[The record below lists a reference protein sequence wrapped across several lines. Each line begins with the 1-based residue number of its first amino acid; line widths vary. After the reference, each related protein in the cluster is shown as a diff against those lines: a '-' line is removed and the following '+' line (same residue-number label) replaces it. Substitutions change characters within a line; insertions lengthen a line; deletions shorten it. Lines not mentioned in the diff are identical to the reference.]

1 MYQVILSFGKGT
13 LAEGF
18 ANVNVQLF
26 DPQQQPM
33 MRDSCSLPAAPELMA
48 LYQLWQSQYQAH
60 YQNLG
65 WSTRIDIHEPTAV
78 SSRFSRREFDLHC
91 TQLPVLLNRWL
102 RHESFVAIEQTLRTY
117 LSFHHQIQLILET
130 DDQDLKLLP
139 WHSWQFVIDYAQA
152 DVALS
157 LPRSRPPLQHFAP
170 RKKSVKILAVL
181 GSPVLGV
188 HDRKIDVATDRAFIE
203 QLAHVDATFLVEP
216 SRAELTQ
223 SLWEQRWD
231 ILFFAGHSTRVDGQT
246 ALLLNHDPEQ
256 NSLTINEFHHALNHA
271 VEQGLQLA
279 IFNSCDSLGLAWTLA
294 ELNIPQ
300 TIAFR
305 DAVPDPVAHAF
316 LKHFLAAFAAGMP
329 TPQAVRTAREQLQ
342 EFEQHCP
349 CASWLPIICQNP
361 TVLPLTWLDL
371 QGHSSD
377 LQLPPRV
384 PAWIPVVASLLV
396 TGGLILVRTL
406 GVLQDLELEAFDQ
419 LMQWRPAEAS
429 DARFLVVAIDEAD
442 FQYQR
447 QQGMRPEGHL
457 ADRALK
463 QLLDKIQPYEPTIVG
478 LDLYHDVEF
487 EPELK
492 PLVLNNSRFIAVCEI
507 AQTEGSF
514 TPGPNPSI
522 PSPPGIPSERLGF
535 TDLPEDPRKM
545 IRRQLLYMDP
555 VRVCDTD
562 QSLSLRIARQYLTLS
577 GGPIPRLTSNQ
588 VLHIGNVEFEPLSP
602 DAGGYQLPAGEAEGY
617 QVMLNY
623 RRAQFPM
630 VNLRDLLGG
639 GLDAQLSSL
648 IPGRI
653 ILIGVVKPD
662 LDTHPTA
669 FGTRQV
675 NGEQPGVVIQ
685 AHMIS
690 QILSAVEQGRPLIWW
705 WPQGVEYLWIGTWS
719 LLGSLLVWRWSSTV
733 VRIASLTVA
742 VGVLIGSCMGVLLIG
757 GWIPLVPAMMG
768 LLISGGVVMVYT
780 NVKVTH
786 VGQPPTLGGRDA

>member
-48 LYQLWQSQYQAH
+48 LHQLWQSQYQAH

-78 SSRFSRREFDLHC
+78 SSHFSRREFDLHC

-157 LPRSRPPLQHFAP
+157 LPRSRPPLQHLAP

-223 SLWEQRWD
+223 SLWEQHWD
-231 ILFFAGHSTRVDGQT
+231 ILFFAGHSTHVDGQI
-246 ALLLNHDPEQ
+246 ALLLNQDAEQ

-316 LKHFLAAFAAGMP
+316 LKHFLAAFAAGVP

-342 EFEQHCP
+342 EFERHCP

-361 TVLPLTWLDL
+361 TVLPLTWSDL
-371 QGHSSD
+371 QGQPSELRSS
-377 LQLPPRV
+377 QKV
-384 PAWIPVVASLLV
+384 AFWVPVVMSLLA
-396 TGGLILVRTL
+396 T
-406 GVLQDLELEAFDQ
+406 GVLLLTRTQGHLQELELQAFDH
-419 LMQWRPAEAS
+419 LMQGRPAES
-429 DARFLVVAIDEAD
+429 LDDRFLIVAIDEAD
-442 FQYQR
+442 LQDQR
-447 QQGMRPEGHL
+447 QRGMRPVGYL
-457 ADRALK
+457 ADQALE
-463 QLLDKIQPYEPTIVG
+463 QLLVKLQNYEPALVG
-478 LDLYHDVEF
+478 LDIYHDFEF
-487 EPELK
+487 EPALGA
-492 PLVLNNSRFIAVCEI
+492 LVKNNARFIAACEI
-507 AQTEGSF
+507 AQTEQRPHTIIG
-514 TPGPNPSI
+514 
-522 PSPPGIPSERLGF
+522 PPGIPNQRLGF
-535 TDLPEDPRKM
+535 TDLPEDPGRM

-555 VRVCDTD
+555 VRGCDTE
-562 QSLSLRIARQYLTLS
+562 QSLSLRIASQYLQQFGESTPQLS
-577 GGPIPRLTSNQ
+577 SKQ
-588 VLHIGNVEFEPLSP
+588 VLRIGDVQFTPLSS
-602 DAGGYQLPAGEAEGY
+602 DAGGYQLPSGEAGGY

-623 RRAQFPM
+623 RAAQFPM
-630 VNLRDLLGG
+630 VHLRDLLGE
-639 GLDAQLSSL
+639 GLNTQLANL

-653 ILIGVVKPD
+653 ILIGVVQSGVD
-662 LDTHPTA
+662 AHPTA
-669 FGTRQV
+669 FGTRKA
-675 NGEQPGVVIQ
+675 NGEQAGVIVQ

-733 VRIASLTVA
+733 VRSASLTVA
-742 VGVLIGSCMGVLLIG
+742 AGVLIGSCMGVLLIG

-768 LLISGGVVMVYT
+768 LLISGGAVMVYT

-786 VGQPPTLGGRDA
+786 VSQPPILGGRDA